1 MGRVTKRINSTGRKR
16 IPRKNVDIRI
26 LAYDE
31 GQSPEVSVKLINLTE
46 GEYPRNAR
54 IILEAIQRSVGMRF
68 NCGTIGNPNIPS
80 SIKLDR
86 LDPGESFSFRLKVVE
101 GDGTSGRMLGAASGI
116 RAASQD
122 DPDDEGTLTI
132 LHVVPRELGDEIWRV
147 DLNPDSGPELALN
160 KRIPGLKERL
170 MKDSMLKG
178 MVLPAALR
186 LVLKGIWKDIASC
199 EEGSWQNN
207 WNIFCRSL
215 GMEEFPSE
223 LPEDDLD
230 SWMDDRVKM
239 FCRKHGFVNLALQSL
254 KE

>member
-31 GQSPEVSVKLINLTE
+31 GQSPEVSVNLTKLTE
-46 GEYPRNAR
+46 GEYPRNAI

-101 GDGTSGRMLGAASGI
+101 GDASSGRMLGAASGI

-122 DPDDEGTLTI
+122 DPDDEGALTI

-170 MKDSMLKG
+170 MKDNMLKG

-186 LVLKGIWKDIASC
+186 LVLKEIWKDIASC

-215 GMEEFPSE
+215 GAEELE
-223 LPEDDLD
+223 EDDPD
-230 SWMDDRVKM
+230 TWIDNMVKM
-239 FCRKHGFVNLALQSL
+239 FCRKHGFVNLALQSM